1 MDITAKRNDG
11 KILPEPVNGDT
22 TFITCGYMEIITNF
36 IEMTPIIIIED
47 DEKIRNYLAALIA
60 GSGEF
65 DLQAGFASAEEA
77 MLYFESEMGDKIE
90 LVLTDI
96 QLPGKSGID
105 FIAWLKPLRPDI
117 QLMVLSA
124 YDDADK
130 VFKALK
136 AGATGY
142 ILKNTE
148 AAKLIGALHD
158 LRKGGSPMSNE
169 IARKVV
175 NAFQREID
183 YKDAKENLSDRE
195 REVLHWLSK
204 GFSYKEIAEK
214 LFISVETVRTHIRNI
229 YEKLQ
234 AGNKQEALRKAGL
247 R

>member
-1 MDITAKRNDG
+1 
-11 KILPEPVNGDT
+11 
-22 TFITCGYMEIITNF
+22 
-36 IEMTPIIIIED
+36 MTPLIIIED

-65 DLQAGFASAEEA
+65 DLQANFSSAEEA
-77 MLYFESEMGDKIE
+77 MLYFEKGLGDSIE

-96 QLPGKSGID
+96 QLPAKSGID

-124 YDDADK
+124 YNEADK

-148 AAKLIGALHD
+148 AAKIIEALHD

-175 NAFQREID
+175 NAFQQEVE
-183 YKDAKENLSDRE
+183 YKDAKENLSTRE
-195 REVLHWLSK
+195 KEVLQWLSK

-214 LFISVETVRTHIRNI
+214 LFISVETVRTHIRNV

-234 AGNKQEALRKAGL
+234 AGNKIEALRKAGL
-247 R
+247 L

>member
-1 MDITAKRNDG
+1 
-11 KILPEPVNGDT
+11 
-22 TFITCGYMEIITNF
+22 
-36 IEMTPIIIIED
+36 MTPIIIIED
-47 DEKIRNYLAALIA
+47 DETIRNYLTALIA

-65 DLQAGFASAEEA
+65 DLQANFSSAEEA
-77 MLYFESEMGDKIE
+77 MQYFENGMGESIE

-105 FIAWLKPLRPDI
+105 FIAWLKPMRPDI
-117 QLMVLSA
+117 QLMILSA

-148 AAKLIGALHD
+148 AAKLIEALRD

-175 NAFQREID
+175 NAFQKEID
-183 YKDAKENLSDRE
+183 YKDAKEDLSNRE
-195 REVLHWLSK
+195 REVLQWLSK
-204 GFSYKEIAEK
+204 GFSYKEIAAK

-229 YEKLQ
+229 YEKLH
-234 AGNKQEALRKAGL
+234 AANKGDALRKAGL

>member
-1 MDITAKRNDG
+1 
-11 KILPEPVNGDT
+11 
-22 TFITCGYMEIITNF
+22 
-36 IEMTPIIIIED
+36 MTPLIIIED

-65 DLQAGFASAEEA
+65 DLQANFSSAEEA
-77 MLYFESEMGDKIE
+77 MLYFEKGLGDSIE

-96 QLPGKSGID
+96 QLPAKSGID

-124 YDDADK
+124 YNEADK

-148 AAKLIGALHD
+148 AAKIIEALHD

-175 NAFQREID
+175 NAFQQEVE
-183 YKDAKENLSDRE
+183 YKDAKENLSTRE
-195 REVLHWLSK
+195 KEVLQWLSK
-204 GFSYKEIAEK
+204 GFSYKEIAPK

-234 AGNKQEALRKAGL
+234 AGNKIEALRKAGL
-247 R
+247 L